1 MNKKRPLLG
10 VAGLIL
16 ALLLVLAG
24 MICGL
29 RYWESTNLYTPSG
42 EEETGSTKTII
53 RDGVAYY
60 PRQNITTV
68 MLLGI
73 DETGPVKSSGSYRNK
88 GEADVVM
95 LLILD
100 QEDETYTVLA
110 LNRDT
115 MLEMDTLG
123 VRGEF
128 AGTAYGQ
135 LALAHTFGSGLEDS
149 CENVKNTL
157 TNFLPGLFVDHY
169 LALNMD
175 AIGIVTDLVGGVQV
189 TIQDDFSAVD
199 SSLGTGTVVL
209 SGEQALNFV
218 RARKDV
224 GSQLNITRMSRHEE
238 FMKGLME
245 ALNARMEENDSFV
258 LDLYDQVDE
267 YMVTDCSVN
276 VINGLMQRCADYTLK
291 EIVSPKGTN
300 TRGEEYYEFLVD
312 EEALDQLALRL
323 LYAPKK

>member
-16 ALLLVLAG
+16 ALLLVLTG

-29 RYWESTNLYTPSG
+29 RYWESTNFYPDDAV
-42 EEETGSTKTII
+42 EDTGSKKTII

-60 PRQNITTV
+60 PRQNITTI

-100 QEDETYTVLA
+100 QEDETYTILA

-123 VRGEF
+123 VRGEY
-128 AGTAYGQ
+128 AGKAYGQ
-135 LALAHTFGSGLEDS
+135 LALAHTFGSGLADS
-149 CENVKNTL
+149 CENVKSTL

-169 LALNMD
+169 VALNMD
-175 AIGIVTDLVGGVQV
+175 AIGLVTDLVGGVQV
-189 TIQDDFSAVD
+189 TVQDDFSSVD
-199 SSLGTGTVVL
+199 STLGTGVVL
-209 SGEQALNFV
+209 LSGDQALNFV

-238 FMKGLME
+238 FMRGLMK
-245 ALNARMEENDSFV
+245 AMNAKLEESDSFV
-258 LDLYDQVDE
+258 LDLYDQIDE

-276 VINGLMQRCADYTLK
+276 TINGLLQRCADYTLK
-291 EIVSPKGTN
+291 EIVSPAGTN

-312 EEALDQLALRL
+312 EEALDQLTLRL